1 MGLADRINAIPGRI
15 KSSLERAAQA
25 AINPIDREV
34 KAVLGV
40 QGTPSKRS
48 KPGEPPRRQI
58 GTLQKGSGVRWTTQP
73 HIRIVIYTTDIGML
87 LQNGTTRIRPRPF
100 EGPIR
105 KRINPFILRIVQ
117 QSMEVRT

>member
-15 KSSLERAAQA
+15 RSSLERAAQA

-40 QGTPSKRS
+40 QGSEKDRS
-48 KPGEPPRRQI
+48 KPGEPPRRQV
-58 GTLQKGSGVRWTTQP
+58 GTLQAGSGVRWTTKP
-73 HIRIVIYTTDIGML
+73 HIRITIYTTQIGMY
-87 LQNGTTRIRPRPF
+87 LQNGTNQIRPRPF

-105 KRINPFILRIVQ
+105 RRINPFILRIVQ
-117 QSMEVRT
+117 AGMEVRD